1 MVEGRWVLAAGAVL
15 QILGVAQVVW
25 QVYDV
30 GRKLTKIERPKKVE
44 LPQTATLE
52 AADDWP
58 TILAHGAGQVSIQD
72 IWKDHAATVEAVT
85 QINAAIDQV
94 DGLIRAVVGG
104 RVWVQVSAVSAIV
117 EWPRMS
123 RTTAMSVPDASSSVA
138 HPWRSSW

>member
-1 MVEGRWVLAAGAVL
+1 MVEGRCVLAAGAVL
-15 QILGVAQVVW
+15 QILGVVQVVW

-44 LPQTATLE
+44 LPRTATLE
-52 AADDWP
+52 PGDDWP
-58 TILAHGAGQVSIQD
+58 TILAHGAGRVSIQD

-104 RVWVQVSAVSAIV
+104 KVWVHLLGPFAIALGIV
-117 EWPRMS
+117 LATWPD
-123 RTTAMSVPDASSSVA
+123 PIASWLSHIS
-138 HPWRSSW
+138 